1 MTGAP
6 SSFDPYVDKR
16 SLLKADDKR
25 HYQRIF
31 TAQAVR
37 SYLFLSL
44 GIGVI
49 AALLPILLM
58 ISGGYE
64 THDSIS
70 SYYHDPAGPTRD
82 ILVGSLCAIGVF
94 LLLFH
99 GLSKL
104 ENWLLNFAGIA
115 SISVALNPSPGEGRG
130 SLLLHT
136 GSAIVFFILLGA
148 VAVLLSKGRIKDIVD
163 PRRRRWFKSAYNT
176 AGLAMVAMPIAVV
189 ALHFVTGGQRHWVF
203 WTECAGI
210 WSFAAYWFVKTSE
223 YRLLLRVRWTV
234 PVEPPPFSQGKAR
247 SRITKR

>member
-1 MTGAP
+1 MATAA
-6 SSFDPYVDKR
+6 SLYDPYVNKR
-16 SLLKADDKR
+16 SLLKSDAKR

-64 THDSIS
+64 AHDSIS
-70 SYYHDPAGPTRD
+70 SYYHDQAGPTRD

-94 LLLFH
+94 LFLFH

-104 ENWLLNFAGIA
+104 ENWLLNVAGLA

-136 GSAIVFFILLGA
+136 GSAIVFFILLGI
-148 VAVLLSKGRIKDIVD
+148 VAVLLSKGRLKDIVD
-163 PRRRRWFKSAYNT
+163 RRRKRWFTAAYNA

-189 ALHFVTGGQRHWVF
+189 ALHFATGGQSHWVF

-210 WSFAAYWFVKTSE
+210 WSFSAYWFVKTAE

-234 PVEPPPFSQGKAR
+234 PVDPSPLSRRRRPEKAV
-247 SRITKR
+247 